1 MSARIGEAL
10 RELEQDMTGL
20 RLSPAAEVRA
30 RGRARSRRRA
40 AVLAGVAAVTVT
52 GGAATM
58 ATLSGPTT
66 PMPAAGGAATSSA
79 AASAACQ
86 ADPPVR
92 LDVVFRPG
100 AGAPQ
105 IGEVD
110 HRIGQARGETGLRC
124 GGRTVAARP
133 DSDGRVVL
141 SVLLAQGED
150 PAPIRAAVEK
160 LPGVERVVTAGG

>member
-58 ATLSGPTT
+58 ATLSGPAT
-66 PMPAAGGAATSSA
+66 PMPAGGGAATPSA

-110 HRIGQARGETGLRC
+110 YRIGQARGDTGCAAVAGRSRP
-124 GGRTVAARP
+124 GRTA
-133 DSDGRVVL
+133 
-141 SVLLAQGED
+141 
-150 PAPIRAAVEK
+150 
-160 LPGVERVVTAGG
+160 TAGSSCRCCSRRVRTRRRSGPRWRSCPGWSGW

>member
-20 RLSPAAEVRA
+20 RLRSAAEVRA

-58 ATLSGPTT
+58 ATLSGPAA
-66 PMPAAGGAATSSA
+66 PMPAASGTATP
-79 AASAACQ
+79 AASASTACR

-100 AGAPQ
+100 AAAPQ
-105 IGEVD
+105 FDEVD
-110 HRIGQARGETGLRC
+110 YRIGQARGDTGLRC
-124 GGRTVAARP
+124 RGTTAATRP
-133 DSDGRVVL
+133 DADGRVVL
-141 SVLLAQGED
+141 SVLLADGED

-160 LPGVERVVTAGG
+160 LPGVERVVTSGG

>member
-58 ATLSGPTT
+58 ATLSGPAT
-66 PMPAAGGAATSSA
+66 PMPAGGGAATPSA
-79 AASAACQ
+79 AASAA
-86 ADPPVR
+86 
-92 LDVVFRPG
+92 
-100 AGAPQ
+100 
-105 IGEVD
+105 
-110 HRIGQARGETGLRC
+110 
-124 GGRTVAARP
+124 
-133 DSDGRVVL
+133 
-141 SVLLAQGED
+141 
-150 PAPIRAAVEK
+150 
-160 LPGVERVVTAGG
+160 

>member
-58 ATLSGPTT
+58 ATLSGPAT
-66 PMPAAGGAATSSA
+66 PMPAAGGAATS
-79 AASAACQ
+79 SAACQ

-110 HRIGQARGETGLRC
+110 HRIGQARGDTGLRC

>member
-10 RELEQDMTGL
+10 RELEQDMAGL
-20 RLSPAAEVRA
+20 RLRPAAEVRA

-40 AVLAGVAAVTVT
+40 AVLAGVVAVTVT

-58 ATLSGPTT
+58 AALSGPAA
-66 PMPAAGGAATSSA
+66 PMPAAGGAATPSA
-79 AASAACQ
+79 TASAACQ

-100 AGAPQ
+100 TGSPQ

-110 HRIGQARGETGLRC
+110 YRIGQARGDTGLRC

-133 DSDGRVVL
+133 DGDGRVVL